1 MKSKSLTRIIMGL
14 LIVAVGL
21 SFLFTNLNI
30 LPFSVAIG
38 DWWPMFIVAGGVI
51 ILLNDVKNYLWA
63 LLVIALGIIFQLNQF
78 EIINVNPWQLFW
90 PAVIIVVGLSVMT
103 SRSSAKQR
111 VAASERED
119 VTAIL
124 SGSETRVQS
133 KDFKGSRVTAVCGGA
148 MIDLREATIKKE
160 ATIDLFAFWGGIEIY
175 VPAGVIVKDSTSA
188 IMGGVENKAGNGDV
202 PEKAPILHIIG
213 DIVMSGVEIKRS

>member
-1 MKSKSLTRIIMGL
+1 MGL

-21 SFLFTNLNI
+21 SFLLTNLNI

-38 DWWPMFIVAGGVI
+38 DWWPMFVVVGGVV
-51 ILLNDVKNYLWA
+51 ILLNDAKNYLWA
-63 LLVIALGIIFQLNQF
+63 LLVIALGIIFQLNQL
-78 EIINVNPWQLFW
+78 ELIDVNPWQLFW

-103 SRSSAKQR
+103 SRSSSKQR
-111 VAASERED
+111 VASHERED

-160 ATIDLFAFWGGIEIY
+160 ATIDLFAFWGGIEIR
-175 VPAGVIVKDSTSA
+175 VPEGVIVKNSTSA
-188 IMGGVENKAGNGDV
+188 IMGGVENKTGSSDV
-202 PEKAPILHIIG
+202 TEKAPVLHIIG
-213 DIVMSGVEIKRS
+213 DVVMSGVEIKRS